1 MIIFSVINGTLFL
14 SKSIIW
20 NFTQNEK
27 ADQVKDA
34 AERLIPQGGTASMSN
49 LNLPNTLH
57 EIMLPDS
64 SHQMILSDE
73 ISSYPGAVILDTM
86 ELRSPFEQIALLNDS
101 GEYTIYSLYRLSGVD
116 PSLPPTM
123 PSGDPFLIPL
133 DKAEDPPY
141 PDLVYYIHDH
151 LGNARVLYHVVLDCS
166 EGSDPLEYYAD
177 HLVDYRPF
185 GSILREYLPEVV
197 PEKFLTTHHERDV
210 QTGLDYRGA
219 RFFDSD
225 LGRFLSVDPLADAP
239 ANIGTSPYGYVWN
252 NPLKFIDPD
261 GRHGESVDDIYIF
274 NKDGTFSGE
283 VIEAPGEDVGMVR
296 DYYGEGE
303 DMTFNFADPENT
315 PGLLV
320 TPDALSQMQIKTADN
335 GEFFIDRVEYQGKFD
350 IQVQLMSAD
359 AFGPNPGPLYSLLT
373 ESRGFSARLDYS
385 AKGSL
390 LDRTSTLFLTEGADG
405 NYTGHDFRNYGN
417 FLWGATTKTWGV
429 PGFIARMGANA
440 DVMWNEGSWDSGD
453 DQRSIQL
460 GREYAKQMGWKR
472 RSF

>member
-151 LGNARVLYHVVLDCS
+151 LGQC
-166 EGSDPLEYYAD
+166 P
-177 HLVDYRPF
+177 
-185 GSILREYLPEVV
+185 
-197 PEKFLTTHHERDV
+197 
-210 QTGLDYRGA
+210 GA
-219 RFFDSD
+219 
-225 LGRFLSVDPLADAP
+225 V
-239 ANIGTSPYGYVWN
+239 
-252 NPLKFIDPD
+252 
-261 GRHGESVDDIYIF
+261 
-274 NKDGTFSGE
+274 
-283 VIEAPGEDVGMVR
+283 
-296 DYYGEGE
+296 
-303 DMTFNFADPENT
+303 
-315 PGLLV
+315 
-320 TPDALSQMQIKTADN
+320 
-335 GEFFIDRVEYQGKFD
+335 
-350 IQVQLMSAD
+350 
-359 AFGPNPGPLYSLLT
+359 
-373 ESRGFSARLDYS
+373 SRG
-385 AKGSL
+385 
-390 LDRTSTLFLTEGADG
+390 
-405 NYTGHDFRNYGN
+405 
-417 FLWGATTKTWGV
+417 
-429 PGFIARMGANA
+429 
-440 DVMWNEGSWDSGD
+440 SGLAVKD
-453 DQRSIQL
+453 LIR
-460 GREYAKQMGWKR
+460 
-472 RSF
+472 